1 MAMPRSPRYSWA
13 HLSKAKVCE
22 SRSRGPSAWQA
33 CMYSWPSVPS
43 GVRLLRIA
51 NQTLELPAKYC
62 GLSRAEAQVLLV
74 ELEQAQEIDEV
85 RLHEAQAAQVRELF
99 FAEPERV
106 ERRELRA
113 DRVEMGTQVDA
124 LGAAPEPVLDLR
136 AGKVV
141 QHDLHHGELV
151 QVGVQQRLDDHACR
165 IVTLGACAAVTRFI
179 ATLTWWRSSSTL
191 PPPPKSRR
199 ATTSVRPMRS

>member
-62 GLSRAEAQVLLV
+62 GISRFSVCSTSSCPRAEAQVLLV

-151 QVGVQQRLDDHACR
+151 QVGVQQRLDDHAWR

-179 ATLTWWRSSSTL
+179 ATLRW
-191 PPPPKSRR
+191 
-199 ATTSVRPMRS
+199 